1 MGSFAVRRSFIP
13 KRNTPKRWDQAMLEC
28 DRCGLMFER
37 REMRRQRGLLVDKDC
52 YDDLSNERGGNG

>member
-1 MGSFAVRRSFIP
+1 
-13 KRNTPKRWDQAMLEC
+13 MLEC